1 MATTGNPYL
10 DAAQQTTAGNVQQAQ
25 AATAANRINQNTPY
39 ANLSYTQSTDANG
52 NPVWT
57 ANQSLNGQ
65 LGGALNNIQQN
76 VANNSANPFSA
87 SPYQAGQVGQGPQF
101 NQIGNAQ
108 QAQGAGQAQ
117 QAYGIDS
124 GQQAQ
129 GMGNAA
135 QLGQVGQGP
144 QFAGIGNAGNL
155 QTGVAGTGMQGWDA
169 ATNLLMSRLSPQMAQ
184 DKESQNAA
192 LANQGIVP
200 GTQAYN
206 NAMRTF
212 NQGQNDLVTQAQL
225 QGSQVQNQMFNQNLA
240 AGQFG
245 NQAVTQ
251 QNSNQL
257 ANLGFNNQLGQQ
269 GYQNQLAG
277 TQANNAALTQQ
288 NSNQLANLGLSNSAI
303 AQNFGQG
310 LQSQQLQN
318 QAAQQNYSN
327 QLAGT
332 QLGNQAAQQNYTNQL
347 AGLGFNNATGQQG
360 FSNQLAGTQ
369 ANNAAQAQ
377 NFTQNYNAY
386 NSPLQQLGAFQS
398 GTQPGYVNPYT
409 QATVAG
415 PDYLGAYSTQNAQAI
430 AAQNAAN
437 AKTANTQSGL
447 YGLGGAALLGGGGLS
462 GLLGTTGTA
471 ATAGTGLLGL
481 GSALTG
487 AAGGINNWWNNLNF
501 GSSGG
506 AGLTNGGVT
515 GNSYDAFGN
524 LISSGNAAPAATDWT
539 SAFGGTGGIDYS
551 DIRMKE
557 NIELIGQ
564 LPSGLNVYN
573 FEYKPEFK
581 DLAGHGA
588 FTGVMAQEAEKVIPK
603 AVVTMPNGYKAVN
616 YSLIN

>member
-1 MATTGNPYL
+1 MAIVNTAPTGWTARPDYGSPSANQRYNDAQGNEIGYSTGNGKFFDLSGNSIQGNQVQDNGQGILGFNQSTNQTGVNMASTGNPYL

-87 SPYQAGQVGQGPQF
+87 NPYQAGQVGQGPQF

-108 QAQGAGQAQ
+108 QAQG
-117 QAYGIDS
+117 
-124 GQQAQ
+124 
-129 GMGNAA
+129 
-135 QLGQVGQGP
+135 VGQGP
-144 QFAGIGNAGNL
+144 QFNQIGNAENL

-212 NQGQNDLVTQAQL
+212 NQGQNDLLTQAQL

-251 QNSNQL
+251 QNQNQL
-257 ANLGFNNQLGQQ
+257 ANLGFNNATGQQ
-269 GYQNQLAG
+269 GYQ
-277 TQANNAALTQQ
+277 
-288 NSNQLANLGLSNSAI
+288 
-303 AQNFGQG
+303 
-310 LQSQQLQN
+310 
-318 QAAQQNYSN
+318 N

-360 FSNQLAGTQ
+360 FANQLAGTQ

-398 GTQPGYVNPYT
+398 ATQPGYVNPYS

-447 YGLGGAALLGGGGLS
+447 YGLGSAALLGSGGLS
-462 GLLGTTGTA
+462 NLLGTTGTA
-471 ATAGTGLLGL
+471 ANAGTGLLGL

-487 AAGGINNWWNNLNF
+487 AAGGINNWWNAPSDAGNTA
-501 GSSGG
+501 SSIFDG
-506 AGLTNGGVT
+506 GLT
-515 GNSYDAFGN
+515 DP
-524 LISSGNAAPAATDWT
+524 SGWLA
-539 SAFGGTGGIDYS
+539 SS

-573 FEYKPEFK
+573 FEYKPKFK

-588 FTGVMAQEAEKVIPK
+588 FTGVMAQEVEKVIPK